1 MNTSKQLK
9 DLINNKAKQY
19 NLNPQILLQLIYNN
33 MYKIVCKICQY
44 FSKMSQIVKNISR
57 NYNLLFCCTFDH
69 NKQPILNALMISKD
83 D

>member
-57 NYNLLFCCTFDH
+57 N
-69 NKQPILNALMISKD
+69 
-83 D
+83 